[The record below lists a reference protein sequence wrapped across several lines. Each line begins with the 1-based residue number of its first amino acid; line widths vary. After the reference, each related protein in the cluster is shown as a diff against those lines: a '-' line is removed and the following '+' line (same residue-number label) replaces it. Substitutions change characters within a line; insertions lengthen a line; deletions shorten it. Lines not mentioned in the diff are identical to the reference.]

1 MVFARRLA
9 ILPGGLG
16 GLGSS
21 IGKKL
26 RAQGA
31 HLAILY
37 APFEAARRDQ
47 LLATGY
53 GSRSADTDG
62 ISTYECDITSPD
74 SVKSAFSSLHKDIVA
89 PDQAFPS
96 ILVNT
101 AGYVSLSDMELTPPE
116 ETLKHLTT
124 NVYGPMLCSQA
135 FANMY
140 FAATS
145 ATSTTGSTTAR
156 TTAPPGRI
164 VNLASQAAYVA
175 LHQHGAYCA
184 SKSALLGLTRCMAS
198 EWGRKG
204 ITANSVSPTVAWT
217 ELGQKAWGAEG
228 VKEALFEKIPVGRAA
243 LPEEVADAVG
253 FLCQVCVPSFS
264 WFFFVFGFFP
274 RVLRLVAGGLMIVDS
289 L

>member
-1 MVFARRLA
+1 MAFARRLA

-53 GSRSADTDG
+53 GLRSADTTDG
-62 ISTYECDITSPD
+62 ISTYECDITSPE
-74 SVKSAFSSLHKDIVA
+74 SVQSAFSSLHGDLVA
-89 PDQAFPS
+89 PDDRALFPS

-101 AGYVSLSDMELTPPE
+101 AGYVSLSNMETTPPE
-116 ETLKHLTT
+116 ETLTHLTT

-140 FAATS
+140 FAARA
-145 ATSTTGSTTAR
+145 ATTTKSTMPAAPEAPTTP
-156 TTAPPGRI
+156 TPGRI
-164 VNLASQAAYVA
+164 INLASQAAYVA

-198 EWGRKG
+198 EWGSRG

-243 LPEEVADAVG
+243 LPEEVADAVL
-253 FLCQVCVPSFS
+253 FLCQDSSAMINGADIKVD
-264 WFFFVFGFFP
+264 
-274 RVLRLVAGGLMIVDS
+274 GGYTIR
-289 L
+289 

>member
-1 MVFARRLA
+1 MAFARRLA

-16 GLGSS
+16 GLGSC

-37 APFEAARRDQ
+37 APFEASRRDE
-47 LLATGY
+47 LLEAGY
-53 GSRSADTDG
+53 GYGTEGKKKDENEIRTF
-62 ISTYECDITSPD
+62 ECDITSPD
-74 SVKSAFSSLHKDIVA
+74 SVTSAFASLHAEMVA
-89 PDQAFPS
+89 PASNRGPGALLPS

-101 AGYVSLSDMELTPPE
+101 AGYVSLSDMELTPPS

-140 FAATS
+140 FAARSS
-145 ATSTTGSTTAR
+145 AGTGTEGAP
-156 TTAPPGRI
+156 PPGRI
-164 VNLASQAAYVA
+164 VNLASQAAHVA
-175 LHQHGAYCA
+175 LHQHSAYCA
-184 SKSALLGLTRCMAS
+184 SKAALLGLTRCMAS
-198 EWGRKG
+198 EWGGRG

-217 ELGQKAWGAEG
+217 ELGRKAWGAEG

-243 LPEEVADAVG
+243 LPEEVADAVL
-253 FLCQVCVPSFS
+253 FLCQDSSAMINGADIRVDG
-264 WFFFVFGFFP
+264 GFTI
-274 RVLRLVAGGLMIVDS
+274 R
-289 L
+289 